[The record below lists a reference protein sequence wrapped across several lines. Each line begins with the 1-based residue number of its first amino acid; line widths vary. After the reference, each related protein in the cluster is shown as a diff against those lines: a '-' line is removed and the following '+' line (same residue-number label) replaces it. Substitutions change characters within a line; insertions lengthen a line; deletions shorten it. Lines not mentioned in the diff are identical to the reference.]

1 MAITKDK
8 KVSIVKNLETKLGQA
23 SSVVFVNFHGL
34 SVADATEL
42 RQSLRARNV
51 DLTVAKKTLIRRA
64 LASRKV
70 EGEMPE
76 LPGEIALV
84 CGDDPIAPAR
94 GISEFEKKLKDAVKI
109 VGGIFEG
116 KYADA
121 VFMLSIATIPGREV
135 LYGKFVNIINSPIQR
150 FVMALDQISKT
161 KKA

>member
-8 KVSIVKNLETKLGQA
+8 KVSIVKDLETKLGKVN
-23 SSVVFVNFHGL
+23 SVVFVNFHGL
-34 SVADATEL
+34 SVANATEL
-42 RQSLRARNV
+42 RKSLRAEDV

-76 LPGEIALV
+76 LPGEIALAY
-84 CGDDPIAPAR
+84 GDDAIAPAR
-94 GISEFEKKLKDAVKI
+94 GVYEFEKKLKDSVKI

-121 VFMLSIATIPGREV
+121 ALMLSIATIPGREV
-135 LYGKFVNIINSPIQR
+135 LYGKFVNLLNSPIQR

-161 KKA
+161 KQA